1 MSDFLL
7 LFAGCIGMMTT
18 SILFLFYRTNFL
30 INLYLLIILFYI
42 SVYGLLKSSY
52 SLGIQTFVDHTIL
65 GYKQLSAFVFP
76 LLFLFINTVL
86 ETRPN
91 HKNKYWFHF
100 ILPFLFFSSFQALN
114 FFGTISN
121 TLIIY
126 FYILYFIFNSGYLL
140 ASIALFKTYTG
151 LHSIWVIL
159 QDKNHQK
166 EQWILFVL
174 IVWTLLCVRVGVLVI
189 MDVANG
195 MPTGFDSG
203 IGLWAILVIAIFVK
217 LLLSP
222 ELLYGH
228 DFLDKRIKTNA
239 GQTKNHTV
247 DLDIWKLEK
256 VTHFSNQQDQMLASK
271 VSENLIEHIQK
282 IESLLLSERKFRS
295 KDFDLNVLSKQMNIP
310 RSHLTFLFK
319 YHCKLF
325 FPDFKKMLQIKDAK
339 ELIESGYLTENTFE
353 SLSSKVGF
361 SSYNPFFIA
370 FKKYTGQSP
379 NNYINK

>member
-1 MSDFLL
+1 MTDFLL
-7 LFAGCIGMMTT
+7 LFVGCIGIVTT
-18 SILFLFYRTNFL
+18 SILFLYYRTNSL
-30 INLYLLIILFYI
+30 TNLNLVIILLYI
-42 SVYGLLKSSY
+42 SVYALLKSSY
-52 SLGIQTFVDHTIL
+52 SLGIQTFADQTFL
-65 GYKQLSAFVFP
+65 GYKRLSVFVFP
-76 LLFLFINTVL
+76 LLFLFINSVL

-91 HKNKYWFHF
+91 LNNKYWFHF

-114 FFGTISN
+114 FYGTISN
-121 TLIIY
+121 TSIIY
-126 FYILYFIFNSGYLL
+126 FYILYFILNSGYLL
-140 ASIALFKTYTG
+140 ASIALFKSYLG

-159 QDKNHQK
+159 QDKKSQK

-174 IVWTLLCVRVGVLVI
+174 IVWTLLCVRVGALVI

-195 MPTGFDSG
+195 TPSGFDSG

-228 DFLDKRIKTNA
+228 DFLEKRMKTNA
-239 GQTKNHTV
+239 GRTNRTV
-247 DLDIWKLEK
+247 DLNIWKLEK
-256 VTHFSNQQDQMLASK
+256 VTHFNNQQDQQLAEK
-271 VSENLIEHIQK
+271 VSENLIENIQK
-282 IESLLLSERKFRS
+282 IESLLLSEKKFRC
-295 KDFDLNVLSKQMNIP
+295 KDFDLQLLSKQMNVP
-310 RSHLTFLFK
+310 KSHLTFLFK

-325 FPDFKKMLQIKDAK
+325 FPDFKKMLQIKDAE
-339 ELIESGYLTENTFE
+339 ELIESGYLIENTYE